1 MGLKIKMVTMATFLL
16 VMVASAANYRL
27 GGKPAE
33 LAIQHLKVWEGC
45 RLQVYNCAG
54 GVKTIGYGCT
64 AKAMVEKKTISQ
76 AEADLQ
82 LKKDTLRAQYVV
94 VSSVS
99 VPLTAGQEA
108 ALISFVFNVGEKAF
122 KSSTLLKKLN
132 SGDYASVP
140 GQLRRWKYAGGK
152 VVQGLINRREAEIKL
167 WNK

>member
-1 MGLKIKMVTMATFLL
+1 MGLKIKMVTTVTFLL
-16 VMVASAANYRL
+16 AMVASAANYRL
-27 GGKPAE
+27 GGNPAE
-33 LAIQHLKVWEGC
+33 LAIKHLKVWEGC
-45 RLQVYNCAG
+45 RLQVYTCAG

-64 AKAMVEKKTISQ
+64 AKAMVEKKQISQ
-76 AEADLQ
+76 DEADLQ
-82 LKKDTLRAQYVV
+82 LKKDTLHAQYVV
-94 VSSVS
+94 VSSVK

-132 SGDYASVP
+132 SGDSASVP
-140 GQLRRWKYAGGK
+140 EQLRRWKYAGGK